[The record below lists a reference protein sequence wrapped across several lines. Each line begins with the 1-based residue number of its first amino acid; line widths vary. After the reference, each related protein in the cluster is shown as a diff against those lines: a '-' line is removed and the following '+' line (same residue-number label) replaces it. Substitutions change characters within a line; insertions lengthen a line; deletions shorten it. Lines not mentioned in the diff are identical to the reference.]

1 MITDGKSCIECAYM
15 IGTLCRLHGNRIKL
29 EDQEERTCDHWFNR
43 DIEEDT
49 WCDLDEEK
57 SVKGHRLA

>member
-1 MITDGKSCIECAYM
+1 M

-49 WCDLDEEK
+49 WCDLNGEK
-57 SVKGHRLA
+57 PVKGHRLA